1 MLRQVFEA
9 SKMSSQDE
17 LLQEKCMREVMAYL
31 LNEQWAKDLP
41 EIVSNV
47 HRIVKRIT
55 GNFDPYAQLKNMY
68 NHLALEF
75 YPKLKSIVK
84 ESKDPLLVAAKIA
97 IAGNVIDFGPKVSID
112 LEREVECIVYS
123 ELAINDISKLK
134 DSLGKSSRLLYLS
147 DNAGETVFDRILV
160 EELLKYDVKVVYVV
174 KDAPIINDATFHD
187 AEVAGIT
194 SLTKVISTGT
204 DSIGVVFKECSSEF
218 LREFQDSN
226 LIISKGQANYE
237 SLSDVKNKEI
247 FFLLKIKCP
256 VIAEHINAKTGSLV
270 IMKSKE

>member
-9 SKMSSQDE
+9 SKMSSQDK

-41 EIVSNV
+41 EIASNV

-55 GNFDPYAQLKNMY
+55 GNFDPYAQLKDKY
-68 NHLALEF
+68 NRWALEF
-75 YPKLKSIVK
+75 YPKLKFIVK
-84 ESKDPLLVAAKIA
+84 KSMDPLLAASKIA
-97 IAGNVIDFGPKVSID
+97 IAGNVIDFGPKVDID
-112 LEREVECIVYS
+112 LEREVECIVDS
-123 ELAINDISKLK
+123 ELAINDIGKLK
-134 DSLGKSSRLLYLS
+134 GSLGKSSRLLYLS
-147 DNAGETVFDRILV
+147 DNTGETVFDRILV
-160 EELLKYDVKVVYVV
+160 EELLKHDVKVVYAV

-204 DSIGVVFKECSSEF
+204 DSIGIIFKECSSEF
-218 LREFQDSN
+218 LKEFQDSD
-226 LIISKGQANYE
+226 LVISKGQANYE
-237 SLSDVKNKEI
+237 SLNGVKNKEI

-256 VIAEHINAKTGSLV
+256 VIAENINAKTGS
-270 IMKSKE
+270 